1 MAAQEKVEMWGGVS
15 CAWEGQTQTNIR
27 NCLQRGQSRQKTKS
41 IPAVHAL
48 GPYQASLGAAIC
60 WPCVLLSG
68 HDGEA
73 ECSSGHQCSHMIKC
87 VHRQGKCTQEPAG
100 PREYLLRV
108 PQMQQARDL
117 GAGKLLP
124 QQGSSW
130 GQE

>member
-1 MAAQEKVEMWGGVS
+1 MPGKDRHKLISETASKEASQDRRQRTSLRFMLWVHTKLRWG
-15 CAWEGQTQTNIR
+15 Q
-27 NCLQRGQSRQKTKS
+27 
-41 IPAVHAL
+41 P
-48 GPYQASLGAAIC
+48 IC

-87 VHRQGKCTQEPAG
+87 VHRQGKCTQEPPG
-100 PREYLLRV
+100 PREHLLRV

-124 QQGSSW
+124 QQGSSC